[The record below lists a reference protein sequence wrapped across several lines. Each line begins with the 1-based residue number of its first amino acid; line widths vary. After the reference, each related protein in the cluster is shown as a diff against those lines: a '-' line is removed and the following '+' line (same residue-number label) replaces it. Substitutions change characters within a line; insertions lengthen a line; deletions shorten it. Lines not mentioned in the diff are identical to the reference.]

1 MAQTVEFD
9 FVLPRGFCSADGVV
23 HRTGKMRLAE
33 AIDEIE
39 ALNDPRVQANEA
51 YLPVILFS
59 RVITSLGS
67 LPAVSPQIIERLYVA
82 DFSYLED
89 LYSRINGPESVTVAA
104 TCPHCQGQFRL
115 QVAPLNPAA
124 QLGE

>member
-9 FVLPRGFCSADGVV
+9 FVLPRGFCSADGAV
-23 HRTGKMRLAE
+23 HRTGRMRLAE

-67 LPAVSPQIIERLYVA
+67 LPVVSPQIIERLYVA

-89 LYSRINGPESVTVAA
+89 LYSRITGSESVTVAA
-104 TCPHCQGQFRL
+104 TCPYCQGQFRL